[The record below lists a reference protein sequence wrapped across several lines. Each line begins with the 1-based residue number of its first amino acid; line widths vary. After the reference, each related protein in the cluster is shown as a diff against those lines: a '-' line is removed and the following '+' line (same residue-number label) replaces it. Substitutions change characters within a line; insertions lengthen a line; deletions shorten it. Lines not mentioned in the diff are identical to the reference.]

1 VAHSSWEEAKKNWD
15 ALMAD
20 PDFQEE
26 IKSEQAN
33 KLVKKYRPNVHAAD
47 GFFADEVVP
56 DWARLYSSRQ
66 SSSIDI

>member
-1 VAHSSWEEAKKNWD
+1 
-15 ALMAD
+15 MAD

>member
-1 VAHSSWEEAKKNWD
+1 
-15 ALMAD
+15 MAD

-47 GFFADEVVP
+47 GFFADEVDFSAFHLP
-56 DWARLYSSRQ
+56 RQ
-66 SSSIDI
+66 SNRY